1 MSYISKTKNTLKS
14 KIVGIA
20 GAGGLGSNCACALV
34 RSGIEKLIIADFDTV
49 SQDNLHRQFYFAS
62 QVGMKKT
69 DALKENL
76 LKINRNIDIETF
88 PIKITPENV
97 LEIFGKCDIVVEAL
111 DDASQKQWFI
121 ESITAEAPNIPLI
134 AASGIAGSGNIE
146 TLKVERY
153 GNLYIC
159 GDQKCEVSAE
169 MPPLAPRVTIVAM
182 MEADTVI
189 EILKRKDNEE

>member
-1 MSYISKTKNTLKS
+1 MSYISKTKNTIKS

-146 TLKVERY
+146 T
-153 GNLYIC
+153 
-159 GDQKCEVSAE
+159 
-169 MPPLAPRVTIVAM
+169 
-182 MEADTVI
+182 
-189 EILKRKDNEE
+189 